1 MRSIRLF
8 DLLMGFSRA
17 LDMVTPLL
25 AGHHLRVAFLS
36 QVIAERMR
44 LPRTTRKYMLMAS
57 MLHDI
62 GAVPLKSDTR
72 DLIFERNKALHCRAG
87 WAFCKTAGLPT
98 PVCDM
103 VLHHHTEWCSYEASD
118 QHSLPANCIHM
129 ADRVDVALRGKQ
141 TSDLHSICLTL
152 QARDREY
159 APACLEALATLA
171 HDAEISALLGSH
183 ERMEEYLATAFGSV
197 ILGPVQLVE
206 LCGLFSQTIDSKS
219 PFTATHSLGV
229 AYTARM
235 LLRLTRMAD
244 ADDLTTMFVA
254 GLLHDIGKLAVPL
267 EILEKPTAL
276 TPEEVQ
282 EIQKHAEISMDLL
295 GSIPGFTCVREWGG
309 RHHERIDGTGY
320 PHNIEGSSLT
330 LPVRIIAVADVFTA
344 LTEDRPYRNGMP
356 LAEAMKI
363 IASMAELGYLDNG
376 VVALLADNVLRVN
389 KERIRAQ
396 RKAAANFVVMRR
408 LCDEA
413 AKAARQP

>member
-1 MRSIRLF
+1 
-8 DLLMGFSRA
+8 
-17 LDMVTPLL
+17 
-25 AGHHLRVAFLS
+25 
-36 QVIAERMR
+36 
-44 LPRTTRKYMLMAS
+44 
-57 MLHDI
+57 
-62 GAVPLKSDTR
+62 
-72 DLIFERNKALHCRAG
+72 
-87 WAFCKTAGLPT
+87 
-98 PVCDM
+98 
-103 VLHHHTEWCSYEASD
+103 
-118 QHSLPANCIHM
+118 
-129 ADRVDVALRGKQ
+129 
-141 TSDLHSICLTL
+141 
-152 QARDREY
+152 
-159 APACLEALATLA
+159 
-171 HDAEISALLGSH
+171 
-183 ERMEEYLATAFGSV
+183 MEEYLTTAFGSV

-267 EILEKPTAL
+267 EILEKPA
-276 TPEEVQ
+276 VQ
-282 EIQKHAEISMDLL
+282 EIQKHAEISMNLL
-295 GSIPGFTCVREWGG
+295 GSIPGFTCVQEWGG

-320 PHNIEGSSLT
+320 PHKIEGSSLT

-344 LTEDRPYRNGMP
+344 LTEDRPYRSGMP
-356 LAEAMKI
+356 LAEAMRI
-363 IASMAELGYLDNG
+363 IASMAELGYLDKG

-413 AKAARQP
+413 ARAARQP